1 MNHWFEV
8 AALAQRLHDDVR
20 WSNTV
25 SVSMEVEGS
34 GSWGW
39 KIEVYVNDWAFEIE
53 RSGAEF
59 EVRMWTPTNALWQK
73 SYGSPDA
80 LVVGINDTIDG
91 ETL

>member
-53 RSGAEF
+53 R
-59 EVRMWTPTNALWQK
+59 
-73 SYGSPDA
+73 
-80 LVVGINDTIDG
+80 
-91 ETL
+91 